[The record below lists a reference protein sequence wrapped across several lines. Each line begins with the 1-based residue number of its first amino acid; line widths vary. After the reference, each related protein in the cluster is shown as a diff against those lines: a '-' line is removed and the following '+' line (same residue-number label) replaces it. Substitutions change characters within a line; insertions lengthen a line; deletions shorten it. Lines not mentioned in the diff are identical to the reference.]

1 MLSNNAK
8 HITKRILTMVNKLN
22 NKKAVKPT
30 MSPVSSAL
38 KDELNKS
45 NAKRGVPLPADLS
58 GLTTV
63 VTPKRGGTKST
74 LRDEQVLSMT
84 QYGLEFYKRGVMQA
98 QLHNVFAIIH
108 EAIIDGLTPTVK
120 HVRDTWNSMY
130 GSMVNKGSQ
139 DFDQVFFGK
148 YKGVCFGSQ
157 SWNVKDFK
165 ASGRQELAHTLTGNK
180 DGICQLL
187 MVA

>member
-22 NKKAVKPT
+22 NKKVVKPT

-38 KDELNKS
+38 NDELNKS
-45 NAKRGVPLPADLS
+45 NSKRGVPLPADLT
-58 GLTTV
+58 GV
-63 VTPKRGGTKST
+63 AIVTAKRGGSKST
-74 LRDEQVLSMT
+74 LRDDQVLVIT
-84 QYGLEFYKRGVMQA
+84 VYGLKFYNRGIMQA
-98 QLHNVFAIIH
+98 QLQSIFTIIIKAT
-108 EAIIDGLTPTVK
+108 EAGISPTLK

-130 GSMVNKGSQ
+130 GSMAGKGKQ
-139 DFDQVFFGK
+139 DFDLVFFNK

-157 SWNVKDFK
+157 SWNVAAFK
-165 ASGRQELAHTLTGNK
+165 QSGRKELAHTLTGNT

-187 MVA
+187 MAA